1 LEKMK
6 KRKLLWRFRHGWRYF
21 SSLEKC
27 KEYVFSFLL
36 WTFSLYV
43 REKSFSCASSTLI
56 ST

>member
-1 LEKMK
+1 LEQRK

-43 REKSFSCASSTLI
+43 REKSFSCTSSTLI